1 VVLWDHA
8 DEDTRRRTL
17 SAVESTPDSF
27 IAQEQVTLSVAPTVC
42 DGRLEPRHVDLR
54 PYAVLGDAGV
64 RLLPGGISRVALVEG
79 SMVVNSGQGGG
90 AKDTWVLD

>member
-8 DEDTRRRTL
+8 DEDTRRRIL
-17 SAVESTPDSF
+17 SAVRSDPDGF

-42 DGRLEPRHVDLR
+42 DGRLEPRHVDFR
-54 PYAVLGDAGV
+54 PYAVLANEGV
-64 RLLPGGISRVALVEG
+64 RLLRGGVSRVALVEG